1 MRALKAF
8 LLGAVATGIV
18 AYAIAAALAVAAQ
31 ADGRP
36 LDLSIGPVVFV
47 SVAVEGKTAVTTFGA
62 GLALIA
68 VAGGLLNL
76 IAARLIARRSSRTP
90 IA

>member
-31 ADGRP
+31 SDGRP
-36 LDLSIGPVVFV
+36 LDLSHRPGRDRLGRRRGEDGGHDVRRGTGADRGC
-47 SVAVEGKTAVTTFGA
+47 AVGC
-62 GLALIA
+62 
-68 VAGGLLNL
+68 
-76 IAARLIARRSSRTP
+76 
-90 IA
+90 

>member
-18 AYAIAAALAVAAQ
+18 AYAITAALAVAAQ
-31 ADGRP
+31 AGGDP
-36 LDLSIGPVVFV
+36 LDLSIGPVVIV
-47 SVAVEGKTAVTTFGA
+47 SVVVEGKTAVTTFGV

-68 VAGGLLNL
+68 VAGGLLNVL
-76 IAARLIARRSSRTP
+76 AARLIARRSPSGP
-90 IA
+90 MA

>member
-31 ADGRP
+31 AGGDP
-36 LDLSIGPVVFV
+36 LDLSIGPVVIV
-47 SVAVEGKTAVTTFGA
+47 SVVVEGKTAVTTFGA

-68 VAGGLLNL
+68 IGGGLLNVL
-76 IAARLIARRSSRTP
+76 AARLIARRSGNEASF
-90 IA
+90 

>member
-18 AYAIAAALAVAAQ
+18 AYAIAAALALAAQ
-31 ADGRP
+31 AGGDP
-36 LDLSIGPVVFV
+36 LDLSVGPVVIV
-47 SVAVEGKTAVTTFGA
+47 SVVVQGKTAVTTFGA

-68 VAGGLLNL
+68 FAGGLSNVL
-76 IAARLIARRSSRTP
+76 AARVIARRSG
-90 IA
+90 